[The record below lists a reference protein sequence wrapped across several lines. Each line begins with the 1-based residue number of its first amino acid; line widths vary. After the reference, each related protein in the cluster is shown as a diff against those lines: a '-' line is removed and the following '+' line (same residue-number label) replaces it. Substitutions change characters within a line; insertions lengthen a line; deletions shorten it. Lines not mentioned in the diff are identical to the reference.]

1 MNDYENYLRK
11 ASNDSSMILT
21 GDYVQ
26 VKLKLKKINRWV
38 IGFFVAVLP
47 ILLFSIKG
55 VLDVKDPNFNTSA
68 SMATVFTVAAFVI
81 VVSIGI
87 VSEAD
92 KLYTTYIKIVRCK
105 VAGVFDRIAVEYKGK
120 IYEVSKSDIEN

>member
-1 MNDYENYLRK
+1 MQRDNQ
-11 ASNDSSMILT
+11 ILI

-26 VKLKLKKINRWV
+26 VKLELKRINKWV

-68 SMATVFTVAAFVI
+68 SMAIVFTIAAFAM

-87 VSEAD
+87 ISEAD
-92 KLYTTYIKIVRCK
+92 KLYTTYIKIVKCR
-105 VAGVFDRIAVEYKGK
+105 VAGVFDEIAVEYKGR
-120 IYEVSKSDIEN
+120 IYQVSKNDISK